1 MLAIKQFQE
10 TAKGM
15 PDLLNWAALIDDGI
29 VLGKDGSL
37 MAGFYY
43 RGSDLASATPEEK
56 NYISARINAAMCQLG
71 SGWVTWHDAIRLPA
85 EGYPGEYRSSFP
97 DKISKLIEEER
108 RQDFM
113 TEGEHFESEYVLIMM
128 YTPPLRRDSKI
139 QDYLYDEDENLKGIS
154 PASKILEQFK
164 KAINEMHDRLGNY
177 LSMRPMKSFLFEDK
191 NGRKHLRDELV
202 NYLQFCLTGELNPV
216 NIPPIP
222 MYMDAYVGNVE
233 TYVGDTPKIGENF
246 IACVAI
252 DGFPAESYV
261 GILDILDHLPIT
273 YRWSSRF
280 IYLEQYE
287 AVIELNKYRR
297 QWKQKVR
304 GFWSQM
310 FRTEGGVI
318 DEDALMMQRSTEG
331 AIADANS
338 GVVLYGYYTPVIV
351 IYAKSAEIA
360 LENARIVAKQIR
372 REGFSARIETINA
385 MEAFLGSI
393 PGHPIPNIRR
403 PFLHTL
409 SLTDLVPLS
418 SVWAGRENNPCPF
431 YPTNSPPL
439 LHAATSGTTPFRLNL
454 HVGDVG
460 HTLIFGPTGA
470 GKSTLLGLIA
480 AQFRR
485 YPKARITAFDKG
497 RSMMPL
503 ALATGGK
510 HYDIAGDNNTA
521 SHASF
526 GQSASNQSGAEHS
539 VLGMCPLAHLDSDND
554 VAWAND
560 WLATLFEL
568 QTNRPPSP
576 GQREAIYRAI
586 KLMQGNQDENGNPPI
601 HGRTMTDFL
610 ATVQDEEI
618 RAALSFYTLQGAMGR
633 LLDNDKDELANSP
646 FSVFEIEELMG
657 MGEKSLI
664 PVLLYL
670 FRRFERSLDG
680 SPAMLILDEA
690 WVMLGHPTFR
700 EKIREWLKVLRKA
713 NCAVV
718 LATQSLSDAVKSGIL
733 DVLLEAC
740 PTKILLPNEEADK
753 SGTDNIIGPRDLY
766 KTFGMNDAQIE
777 IIRNATKK
785 KHYYFVSPE
794 GRRLFDLNLGPIAL
808 SFVGVSDKE
817 QLSRIRELAAR
828 YGDEWP
834 YQWLKERNVKL

>member
-1 MLAIKQFQE
+1 MLAIKQFQD
-10 TAKGM
+10 TAKAM

-43 RGSDLASATPEEK
+43 RGSDLQGSTPAEK

-85 EGYPGEYRSSFP
+85 ADYPAEHRSHFP
-97 DKISKLIEEER
+97 DAISRLIDRER
-108 RQDFM
+108 RKDFM
-113 TEGEHFESEYVLIMM
+113 AEGAHYESEYVLIMM
-128 YTPPLRRDSKI
+128 YSPPLRRDSKI
-139 QDYLYDEDENLKGIS
+139 QDYLYDEDENMKGIS

-164 KAINEMHDRLGNY
+164 KSINEIEDRLGNY
-177 LSMRPMKSFLFEDK
+177 ISLRRMKSNTIEDK
-191 NGRKHLRDELV
+191 NGNSHLRDDLV
-202 NYLQFCLTGELNPV
+202 NYLQFSLTGELNPI

-222 MYMDAYVGNVE
+222 MYMDAYIGNVE
-233 TYVGDTPKIGENF
+233 TYVGDTPKIGDNY

-280 IYLEQYE
+280 IYMEQYE

-310 FRTEGGVI
+310 FKTEGGVI
-318 DEDALMMQRSTEG
+318 DEDALMMQRESEG

-338 GVVLYGYYTPVIV
+338 GVVLYGYYTPVVI
-351 IYAKSAEIA
+351 IYAKTAEA
-360 LENARIVAKQIR
+360 ANENARIVAKQIR
-372 REGFSARIETINA
+372 REGFSARIETVNA
-385 MEAFLGSI
+385 MEAFLGSLA
-393 PGHPIPNIRR
+393 GHAIPNIRR
-403 PFLHTL
+403 PLLHTL
-409 SLTDLVPLS
+409 SLTDMVPLS
-418 SVWAGRENNPCPF
+418 SVWAGREHNPCPF
-431 YPTNSPPL
+431 YPSNSPPL

-454 HVGDVG
+454 HLGDVG

-497 RSMMPL
+497 KSMMPL

-510 HYDIAGDNNTA
+510 HYDIAGDHNPI
-521 SHASF
+521 
-526 GQSASNQSGAEHS
+526 GQNPI
-539 VLGMCPLAHLDSDND
+539 GMCPLSQLENEND
-554 VAWAND
+554 IAWAND
-560 WLATLFEL
+560 WLAIMFEL
-568 QTNRPPSP
+568 QANHAPSP
-576 GQREAIYRAI
+576 AQREAIFRAL
-586 KLMQGNQDENGNPPI
+586 KLMQANKD
-601 HGRTMTDFL
+601 GRTITDFL

-618 RAALSFYTLQGAMGR
+618 RAALGFYSLQGSLGA
-633 LLDNDKDELANSP
+633 LLDSEKDELSNSA

-680 SPAMLILDEA
+680 APAMLILDEA
-690 WVMLGHPTFR
+690 WVMLGHPVFR

-753 SGTDNIIGPRDLY
+753 AGTDNIVGPRDLY
-766 KTFGMNDAQIE
+766 TMFGMNDAQIE
-777 IIRNATKK
+777 IIRNASKK
-785 KHYYFVSPE
+785 QHYYYVSPE

-808 SFVGVSDKE
+808 SFVGVSDKT
-817 QLSRIRELAAR
+817 QLARVRELR
-828 YGDEWP
+828 QIHGTNWP
-834 YQWLKERNVKL
+834 FRWLEERNVKYENLN

>member
-71 SGWVTWHDAIRLPA
+71 SGWVSWHDAIRLPA
-85 EGYPGEYRSSFP
+85 EGYPAAYRSSFP
-97 DKISKLIEEER
+97 DRISELIDEER
-108 RQDFM
+108 RQHFM
-113 TEGEHFESEYVLIMM
+113 TEGEHFESEYVLILM

-154 PASKILEQFK
+154 PASKILDQFK
-164 KAINEMHDRLGNY
+164 KAINEMYDRLGNY
-177 LSMRPMKSFLFEDK
+177 LSLRRMKSFEFEDE
-191 NGRKHLRDELV
+191 NGRKHLRDDLV

-233 TYVGDTPKIGENF
+233 AYVGDTPKIGDNF

-287 AVIELNKYRR
+287 AVIEINKYRR

-304 GFWSQM
+304 GFWAQM

-318 DEDALMMQRSTEG
+318 DEDALMMQRESEG

-338 GVVLYGYYTPVIV
+338 GVVLYGYYTPVVV
-351 IYAKSAEIA
+351 IYAKSSETA
-360 LENARIVAKQIR
+360 LDNARLVSKQIR

-385 MEAFLGSI
+385 MEAYLGAL
-393 PGHPIPNIRR
+393 PGHPIPNVRR

-454 HVGDVG
+454 HIGDVG

-485 YPKARITAFDKG
+485 YPKAKITAFDKG

-510 HYDIAGDNNTA
+510 HYDIASDVT
-521 SHASF
+521 SI
-526 GQSASNQSGAEHS
+526 NQIQI
-539 VLGMCPLAHLDSDND
+539 GMCPLAYLESDND

-560 WLATLFEL
+560 WLSTLFEL

-576 GQREAIYRAI
+576 NQREAIYRAI
-586 KLMQGNQDENGNPPI
+586 KLMQANHDENGNPS
-601 HGRTMTDFL
+601 HQGRTMTDFL

-618 RAALSFYTLQGAMGR
+618 RAALSFYTLQGSMGH
-633 LLDNDKDELANSP
+633 LLDNDKDELTTST
-646 FSVFEIEELMG
+646 FSVFEIEELMA

-713 NCAVV
+713 NCTVV

-733 DVLLEAC
+733 DILLEAC

-753 SGTDNIIGPRDLY
+753 SGTENIVGPRDLY
-766 KTFGMNDAQIE
+766 KIFGMNDAQIE
-777 IIRNATKK
+777 IIRSATKK

-817 QLSRIRELAAR
+817 QLTRIRELAAK
-828 YGDEWP
+828 YGDDWP

>member
-1 MLAIKQFQE
+1 MLAIKQFQD
-10 TAKGM
+10 TAKAM

-43 RGSDLASATPEEK
+43 RGSDLQSSTPAEK

-85 EGYPGEYRSSFP
+85 ADYPAENSSHFP
-97 DKISKLIEEER
+97 DTISKLIDQER
-108 RQDFM
+108 RKDFM
-113 TEGEHFESEYVLIMM
+113 AEGAHFESEYVLILM

-139 QDYLYDEDENLKGIS
+139 QDYLYDEDENMKGIS
-154 PASKILEQFK
+154 PASKILESFK
-164 KAINEMHDRLGNY
+164 KSINEIEDRLGNY
-177 LSMRPMKSFLFEDK
+177 ISLRRMKSNVSIDA
-191 NGRKHLRDELV
+191 NGKKHLRDDLG
-202 NYLQFCLTGELNPV
+202 NYLQFSLTGELNPV

-222 MYMDAYVGNVE
+222 MYMDAYIGNVE
-233 TYVGDTPKIGENF
+233 TYVGDTPKIGDNY

-280 IYLEQYE
+280 IYMEQYE

-310 FRTEGGVI
+310 FKTEGGVI
-318 DEDALMMQRSTEG
+318 DEDALMMQRESEG

-338 GVVLYGYYTPVIV
+338 GVVLYGYYTPVVI
-351 IYAKSAEIA
+351 IYAKTAEA
-360 LENARIVAKQIR
+360 ANENARIVAKQIR
-372 REGFSARIETINA
+372 REGFSARIETVNA
-385 MEAFLGSI
+385 MEAFLGSLS
-393 PGHPIPNIRR
+393 GHAIPNIRR
-403 PFLHTL
+403 PLLHTL
-409 SLTDLVPLS
+409 SLTDMVPLS
-418 SVWAGRENNPCPF
+418 SVWAGREYNPCPF
-431 YPTNSPPL
+431 YPSNSPPL

-454 HVGDVG
+454 HIGDVG

-497 RSMMPL
+497 KSMMPL
-503 ALATGGK
+503 VLATGGK
-510 HYDIAGDNNTA
+510 HYDIAGD
-521 SHASF
+521 HHQI
-526 GQSASNQSGAEHS
+526 GQNPI
-539 VLGMCPLAHLDSDND
+539 GMCPLSHLESDND
-554 VAWAND
+554 AAWAND
-560 WLATLFEL
+560 WLAILFQL
-568 QTNRPPSP
+568 QADRAPSP
-576 GQREAIYRAI
+576 SQRQAIHRALT
-586 KLMQGNQDENGNPPI
+586 LMRSNQD
-601 HGRTMTDFL
+601 GRTITDFL

-618 RAALSFYTLQGAMGR
+618 RAALGFYSLQGSLGA
-633 LLDNDKDELANSP
+633 LLDSEKDELSNSA
-646 FSVFEIEELMG
+646 FAVFEIEELMG

-713 NCAVV
+713 NCTVV

-753 SGTDNIIGPRDLY
+753 AGTDNIVGPRDLY
-766 KTFGMNDAQIE
+766 TMFGMNDAQIE
-777 IIRNATKK
+777 IIRNASKK
-785 KHYYFVSPE
+785 QHYYYVSPE

-808 SFVGVSDKE
+808 SFVGVSDKT
-817 QLSRIRELAAR
+817 QLARVRELHER
-828 YGDEWP
+828 HGDNWP
-834 YQWLKERNVKL
+834 YKWLEERNVKYENLK